1 MKNKDDLNSDNSIK
15 NENLDIN
22 EKKNKIFQ
30 NQIVLNIIFGIT
42 IVCLLLYAGY
52 KSSEDDVFEKN
63 SENTLSDDISEL
75 SYEEK
80 QELYKK
86 EFEEKKKN
94 INITSCGFDV
104 NKDLIVLVEN
114 NNDEVLSQMNLYVI
128 FYDGDNNP
136 IEVQT
141 KNITILEKN
150 GKNYFTIY
158 NTPKECETY
167 QFLLEKKYFYN
178 DYVSYVNDI
187 SFETS
192 KEDDEIIINGK
203 NNSDKK
209 INIITFSVIYYD
221 ENGKILKISD
231 ENTYDVKKNK
241 EFSLKCYNP
250 YDNRSYEKIEYASYD
265 VILTSAYT
273 Y

>member
-1 MKNKDDLNSDNSIK
+1 M
-15 NENLDIN
+15 
-22 EKKNKIFQ
+22 
-30 NQIVLNIIFGIT
+30 
-42 IVCLLLYAGY
+42 
-52 KSSEDDVFEKN
+52 
-63 SENTLSDDISEL
+63 
-75 SYEEK
+75 
-80 QELYKK
+80 
-86 EFEEKKKN
+86 
-94 INITSCGFDV
+94 
-104 NKDLIVLVEN
+104 EN